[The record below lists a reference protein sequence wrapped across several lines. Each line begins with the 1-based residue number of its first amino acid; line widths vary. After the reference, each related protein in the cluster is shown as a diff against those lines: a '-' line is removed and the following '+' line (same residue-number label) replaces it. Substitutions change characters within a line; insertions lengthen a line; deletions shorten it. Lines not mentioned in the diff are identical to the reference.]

1 MTLPPGI
8 KLGSYES
15 VCVIGAGGMGEVYR
29 ARDTNLDRDVA
40 IKVLPEH
47 MARDPET
54 LRRFKREAKAV
65 ATLSHPN
72 ILAIHEFGEHQRI
85 AYTVTELLE
94 GQTLREMLQSGP
106 ITSKQAVSLT
116 LQMARGLAAAHE
128 KGVVHRDLKPENIFI
143 TREDRLKIL
152 DFGLAKVDLPPGT
165 ATGGGESTTFSR
177 FTAPGTVLG
186 TVGYMSPEQARGL
199 ETDHRADIFSFGVIL
214 YEMLG
219 GKRAFQGDYAM
230 EIMSSILKDDPPELP
245 GHVPVPLKRIV
256 ARCLAKDRH
265 DRFPSVLDIAF
276 AIETASDI
284 QEGSSATKTQTE
296 SEKPAADEA
305 PSIAVIPFNDMSP
318 QKDQDYFCEG
328 MAEEIINAL
337 SKVEGLRV
345 ASRTSA
351 FQFKEKSEDVRR
363 IGEALNVKAVLEGG
377 VRTAGSRIR
386 VTTQLV
392 NVDNGY
398 HIWSE
403 RYDGEL
409 EDVFA
414 IQDKIAAN
422 IVEALEVELIGGKSA
437 GQPKRHTD
445 SLEAYQLFLKGRHNW
460 YRRYRDSLKKAAR
473 FFEQAT
479 EEDPDYALAYA
490 GLADT
495 YGSLA
500 FYGYPP
506 EVGSQRAEASV
517 ERALELD
524 GSLAE
529 AHAAR
534 GLIRFHYHRDW
545 VGAEKD
551 YKRALALD
559 PAYVLA
565 YCWYSF
571 LLSNTGRLE
580 EAIDIAKRAQELDP
594 LSPYANTVGGCAYLF
609 AGLVEKALPEF
620 TNALD
625 MDDNFVLTLYFLGG
639 AHSRAGRHEE
649 AIQSLEKATTLTGRA
664 SFSLG
669 WLGWTLGSAGRED
682 EARSLLSELHER
694 AQNEYVAPAFLA
706 WINSGLGRKKEA
718 LEQIEK
724 GYEKGDPLLSW
735 LVIPTYDQLRSEAQ
749 FKDIRRRLNL
759 GAWMQVDASES

>member
-1 MTLPPGI
+1 MPLPPGTQ
-8 KLGSYES
+8 LGSYEI
-15 VCVIGAGGMGEVYR
+15 VRVIGAGGMGEVYR

-72 ILAIHEFGEHQRI
+72 ILAIHEFGEQRGV
-85 AYTVTELLE
+85 AFAVTELLE

-106 ITSKQAVSLT
+106 LSSERAVSLA
-116 LQMARGLAAAHE
+116 LQMASGLAAAHK
-128 KGVVHRDLKPENIFI
+128 KGVVHRDLKPENLFL
-143 TREDRLKIL
+143 THEGRLKIL
-152 DFGLAKVDLPPGT
+152 DFGLAKVEVPPGT
-165 ATGGGESTTFSR
+165 ATGGGESATFSR
-177 FTAPGTVLG
+177 FTTPGTVLG

-199 ETDHRADIFSFGVIL
+199 EADHRSDIFSFGALL

-219 GKRAFQGDYAM
+219 GERAFQGDFAM
-230 EIMSSILKDDPPELP
+230 EMISSILKDDPPELP
-245 GHVPVPLKRIV
+245 EHVPFPLKRIV
-256 ARCLAKDRH
+256 SRCLVKDRQG
-265 DRFPSVLDIAF
+265 RFQSIRDIAF
-276 AIETASDI
+276 ALETVSDI
-284 QEGSSATKTQTE
+284 QEGSSATKTQKE
-296 SEKPAADEA
+296 SEKTAGDEA

-318 QKDQDYFCEG
+318 QKDQDHFCEG

-337 SKVEGLRV
+337 SKVAGLRV

-351 FQFKEKSEDVRR
+351 FQFKGKSQDVRQ
-363 IGEALNVKAVLEGG
+363 IGDALNVKVVLEGG

-392 NVDNGY
+392 NVENGY

-409 EDVFA
+409 ENVFA
-414 IQDKIAAN
+414 IQDKIATN
-422 IVEALEVELIGGKSA
+422 IVAALELKLVGGGSTN
-437 GQPKRHTD
+437 QPKRHTD
-445 SLEAYQLFLKGRHNW
+445 NLEAYQLFLKGRHNW
-460 YRRYRDSLKKAAR
+460 YRRYKDSLMKAAA
-473 FFEQAT
+473 FFERAT
-479 EEDPDYALAYA
+479 EEDPNYALAYA

-506 EVGSQRAEASV
+506 DEGSQQAKTAAEK
-517 ERALELD
+517 ALELD
-524 GSLAE
+524 SNLAE
-529 AHAAR
+529 ARAAR
-534 GLIRFHYHRDW
+534 GLTGFHYHRHW

-551 YKRALALD
+551 YKRALELD
-559 PAYVLA
+559 PAYILA

-580 EAIDIAKRAQELDP
+580 EGIDMAKQAQELDP
-594 LSPYANTVGGCAYLF
+594 LSPYVNTVCGGAYMW
-609 AGLVEKALPEF
+609 AGLTEKALPEF
-620 TNALD
+620 AKALE

-639 AHSRAGRHEE
+639 AHSRAGRNEE

-669 WLGWTLGSAGRED
+669 WLGWIVGAAGRED

-694 AQNEYVAPAFLA
+694 SQKEYVAPSFLA
-706 WINSGLGRKKEA
+706 WIYSGLGHKEEA

-724 GYEKGDPLLSW
+724 SYEMGDPLLSW
-735 LVIPTYDQLRSEAQ
+735 LVLPPYDQLRSEAR

-759 GAWMQVDASES
+759 GAWMRADEGAP

>member
-1 MTLPPGI
+1 MTLAPGT
-8 KLGSYES
+8 KLGSYEIIG
-15 VCVIGAGGMGEVYR
+15 VIGAGGMGEVYR

-72 ILAIHEFGEHQRI
+72 ILAIHEFGEHQGI
-85 AYTVTELLE
+85 AYTVTELLV
-94 GQTLREMLQSGP
+94 GRTLREMLQSGP
-106 ITSKQAVSLT
+106 IALKQAVSLA
-116 LQMARGLAAAHE
+116 LQMVHGLAAAHE
-128 KGVVHRDLKPENIFI
+128 KGVVHRDLKPENLFI

-152 DFGLAKVDLPPGT
+152 DFGLAKVDVPAGA
-165 ATGGGESTTFSR
+165 ATDSGESMTFSR

-199 ETDHRADIFSFGVIL
+199 ETDHRTDIFSFGVIL

-219 GKRAFQGDYAM
+219 GERAFKGDYAM
-230 EIMSSILKDDPPELP
+230 EITSSILKDDPPELP
-245 GHVPVPLKRIV
+245 RHVPVPLKQIV
-256 ARCLAKDRH
+256 TRCLAKDRPG
-265 DRFPSVLDIAF
+265 RFQSVRDIAF
-276 AIETASDI
+276 AVETASNI
-284 QEGSSATKTQTE
+284 QEGSSATTTQTE
-296 SEKPAADEA
+296 SEET

-337 SKVEGLRV
+337 SRVEGLRV

-351 FQFKEKSEDVRR
+351 FQFNEKSQDIRR
-363 IGEALNVKAVLEGG
+363 MGEALNVKAILEGG

-392 NVDNGY
+392 NVEDGY

-414 IQDKIAAN
+414 IQDEIAAN
-422 IVEALEVELIGGKSA
+422 IVAALELKLVGPRSA
-437 GQPKRHTD
+437 DQPKRHSD
-445 SLEAYQLFLKGRHNW
+445 NLEAYQLFLKGRHNW
-460 YRRYRDSLKKAAR
+460 HRRHKDSLIKAAG

-479 EEDPDYALAYA
+479 EVDPNYALAYA

-506 EVGSQRAEASV
+506 LEGSQQAITAAERALALDGNLAEAS
-517 ERALELD
+517 
-524 GSLAE
+524 
-529 AHAAR
+529 AAR

-551 YKRALALD
+551 YKRALELD

-580 EAIDIAKRAQELDP
+580 EGIDMAKQAQDLDP
-594 LSPYANTVGGCAYLF
+594 LSPYVNTVYGSAYLW
-609 AGLVEKALPEF
+609 AGLTEKALPEF
-620 TNALD
+620 TKALD
-625 MDDNFVLTLYFLGG
+625 MDDNFALTLYFLGG
-639 AHSRAGRHEE
+639 AHSRARRHEE
-649 AIQSLEKATTLTGRA
+649 AIRSLEKAATLTGRA

-669 WLGWTLGSAGRED
+669 WLGWIFASAGRED

-694 AQNEYVAPAFLA
+694 AQKEYVAPSFLA
-706 WINSGLGRKKEA
+706 WIYGGLRHKEKA

-724 GYEKGDPLLSW
+724 SYETGDPLLSW
-735 LVIPTYDQLRSEAQ
+735 LVLPPYDQLRLEAR
-749 FKDIRRRLNL
+749 FKDIRRQLNL
-759 GAWMQVDASES
+759 GAWMQANPSSPGAL